1 MKMNGYKEENSYR
14 NIIKRISAFGGV
26 QIFNIFISL
35 LRGKLVAIFLG
46 PDGIGISSLLAS
58 TTGTIQAFSGLG
70 LNQSIVREVSS
81 SGGDPGRRRAVL
93 RVAKKMIIAVS
104 LLGAVV
110 CALLSPLWSRITFGN
125 GDYTSSFIWLALF
138 VALSLGGGG
147 MLSIL
152 QGLGEIKRLSK
163 ASLVG
168 SGAGLLFGVPLYYL
182 FGTGGI
188 VPAMLI
194 LGLCTFA
201 FYLISLRQSHMP
213 EETPVPQAHGY
224 NRRIDRVIA
233 KRLVTLGVL
242 LLTGSLAGT
251 LTNYLIVL
259 FVRSYGS
266 VENVG
271 LFQAANSITNQYIGL
286 VFSALA
292 LDYFPRLSAISQD
305 TEKLSEVVDRQIE
318 IVMLVAAPLVI
329 ALILTAPIL
338 IRILLT
344 DRFMAI
350 IPLMRWMGLG
360 MLLQAFNFP
369 LGYIYMARGDRQV
382 YFWLECV
389 WANLLWLLC
398 SIGGFYLYGLDGLGI
413 SLVVRTIINII
424 ISCVLCRRRYGL
436 RLSAQV
442 LRLSGISLLAGTVC
456 FATSFTADTIA
467 YPVMGLLLAISGAYS
482 LIRLRSRL
490 RSA

>member
-1 MKMNGYKEENSYR
+1 MMKEYKEENSYR

-46 PDGIGISSLLAS
+46 PDGMGISSLLAS
-58 TTGTIQAFSGLG
+58 TTATIQAFSGLG
-70 LNQSIVREVSS
+70 LNQSIVKEVSS
-81 SGGDPGRRRAVL
+81 SGNDPDRRRAVL
-93 RVAKKMIIAVS
+93 RVAKRLIIVIS
-104 LLGAVV
+104 LIGAVV
-110 CALLSPLWSRITFGN
+110 CTLLSPLWSRITFGN
-125 GDYTSSFIWLALF
+125 GGYTSSFILLALY
-138 VALSLGGGG
+138 VALALGAGG

-188 VPAMLI
+188 VPGMLI

-201 FYLISLRQSHMP
+201 FYFISLRQSHLHQEIP
-213 EETPVPQAHGY
+213 APQSFSY

-259 FVRSYGS
+259 FVRSCGS
-266 VENVG
+266 VEDVG
-271 LFQAANSITNQYIGL
+271 LFQAASSITNQYIGL
-286 VFSALA
+286 IFSALA
-292 LDYFPRLSAISQD
+292 LDYFPRLSAISHD
-305 TEKLSEVVDRQIE
+305 RDKLSEVVDRQIE
-318 IVMLVAAPLVI
+318 IVMLVATPLVI
-329 ALILTAPIL
+329 TLILTTPIV

-344 DRFMAI
+344 ERFLTI
-350 IPLMRWMGLG
+350 IPLMRWLGLG

-382 YFWLECV
+382 YFWLECI
-389 WANLLWLLC
+389 WANLFWLMC
-398 SIGGFYLYGLDGLGI
+398 SIGGFYLYGLDGLGM
-413 SLVVRTIINII
+413 SLVARTIINII
-424 ISCVLCRRRYGL
+424 ISGLVCRRRYGL
-436 RLSAQV
+436 RLSAEV
-442 LRLSGISLLAGTVC
+442 LRLSVMSLLAGTGC
-456 FATSFTADTIA
+456 FVASFAADLIA
-467 YPVMGLLLAISGAYS
+467 YPVMGMLLAISAAYS
-482 LIRLRSRL
+482 LTGLRSRL
-490 RSA
+490 RND